1 MLIIIYIFLIIF
13 LFLAVCLVFLML
25 LYFIYSVVIF
35 FFTGVPFMPTPKKCF
50 RILFK
55 ELIINP
61 DDVVYDLGCGAGD
74 FLIAARKEFG
84 CGPKLIGYEFSPALV
99 WLARFRSY
107 IKKTDINF
115 IMGDYLKA
123 NISDA
128 NVIYL
133 FLVPPVLPKIW
144 QKIKK
149 ETKTVTV
156 VVSLSSQIA
165 GVEYYKKIKTNP
177 NKKTSSYFYFYKI

>member
-1 MLIIIYIFLIIF
+1 MLIIIYIILIFF
-13 LFLAVCLVFLML
+13 LFLAVCAVFLML
-25 LYFIYSVVIF
+25 LYLIYSFIIF
-35 FFTGVPFMPTPKKCF
+35 FFIGVPFMPTPKKCF
-50 RILFK
+50 KILFK

-107 IKKTDINF
+107 IKKSDINF
-115 IMGDYLKA
+115 VRADFLKA

-149 ETKTVTV
+149 ETKTGTV